1 MNLLS
6 SFKRVNAGKVD
17 GWLDTLFD
25 ASWADIWKL
34 AANWHEAP
42 GKCVLCFFSLLQVDL
57 KEGMS
62 LLNKTSLLIYLYIV
76 I

>member
-42 GKCVLCFFSLLQVDL
+42 GKCVLFFYPASSRL
-57 KEGMS
+57 EGRDV
-62 LLNKTSLLIYLYIV
+62 LV
-76 I
+76 EQD

>member
-42 GKCVLCFFSLLQVDL
+42 RGKKGRRRTGKGS
-57 KEGMS
+57 
-62 LLNKTSLLIYLYIV
+62 T
-76 I
+76 

>member
-1 MNLLS
+1 MNQGQEPMNLLS

-42 GKCVLCFFSLLQVDL
+42 GGKKGRCLRERGRL
-57 KEGMS
+57 EGRDEDE
-62 LLNKTSLLIYLYIV
+62 YPC
-76 I
+76 

>member
-42 GKCVLCFFSLLQVDL
+42 GKCVLCFFFPASSRL
-57 KEGMS
+57 EGRDV
-62 LLNKTSLLIYLYIV
+62 LV
-76 I
+76 EQD